1 MSGGCVLPLRGSPDA
16 RPDTASGHLW
26 VVGAMTADDGVRAR
40 VAQAFAA
47 TPRVGFLPRG
57 ERRHAHED
65 RPLPIGHGQ
74 TSSQP
79 STVRAMLELLD
90 VPRGAR
96 VLDVGAGSGWTTAL
110 LAHLVGPDGEV
121 LGLELE
127 PDLARWGAANLAA
140 VDPTGRGTA
149 RLEAARPGVLGDPDG
164 APWDRVLVSA
174 EAREL
179 PRTLVDQ
186 LAPDGR
192 MVVPVRGVMRLVRRE
207 DDAVLVTDH
216 GGYRFVPLR

>member
-1 MSGGCVLPLRGSPDA
+1 
-16 RPDTASGHLW
+16 
-26 VVGAMTADDGVRAR
+26 MTVPDDGVRAR
-40 VAQAFAA
+40 VARAFAT
-47 TPRVGFLPRG
+47 TPRAGFLPRG
-57 ERRHAHED
+57 ERRRAHED

-79 STVRAMLELLD
+79 STARAMLELLEV
-90 VPRGAR
+90 VPGAR

-127 PDLARWGAANLAA
+127 PDLARWGAANVAA
-140 VDPTGRGTA
+140 VDPSGRGAA
-149 RLEAARPGVLGDPDG
+149 RLEAARPDVLGDPDG

-179 PRTLVDQ
+179 PVELVEQ
-186 LAPDGR
+186 LAPGGR
-192 MVVPVRGVMRLVRRE
+192 MVIPVRGEMRLVRRE
-207 DDAVLVTDH
+207 DGAVLVTEH

>member
-1 MSGGCVLPLRGSPDA
+1 M
-16 RPDTASGHLW
+16 
-26 VVGAMTADDGVRAR
+26 RAR
-40 VAQAFAA
+40 VARAFAT
-47 TPRVGFLPRG
+47 TPRAGFLPRG
-57 ERRHAHED
+57 ERRRAHED

-79 STVRAMLELLD
+79 STARAMLELLEV
-90 VPRGAR
+90 VPGAR

-127 PDLARWGAANLAA
+127 PDLARWGAANVAA
-140 VDPTGRGTA
+140 VDPSGRGAA
-149 RLEAARPGVLGDPDG
+149 RLEAARPDVLGDPDG

-179 PRTLVDQ
+179 PVELVEQ
-186 LAPDGR
+186 LAPGGR
-192 MVVPVRGVMRLVRRE
+192 MVIPVRGEMRLVRRE
-207 DDAVLVTDH
+207 DGAVLVTEH

>member
-1 MSGGCVLPLRGSPDA
+1 
-16 RPDTASGHLW
+16 
-26 VVGAMTADDGVRAR
+26 MTAADDDVRAR

-47 TPRVGFLPRG
+47 TPRAGFLPRG
-57 ERRHAHED
+57 ERRHARED

-90 VPRGAR
+90 VPPGAR

-127 PDLARWGAANLAA
+127 PDLARWGTANLAA
-140 VDPTGRGTA
+140 VDRAGRGAA
-149 RLEAARPGVLGDPDG
+149 RLEAARPDVLGDPDG

-179 PRTLVDQ
+179 PRALVDQ

-192 MVVPVRGVMRLVRRE
+192 MVLPVRGVMLLVRRE
-207 DDAVLVTDH
+207 DGAVLVTEH